1 MKENFEALRK
11 YNFWDE
17 EYLASG
23 YPRDL

>member
-1 MKENFEALRK
+1 MNENFEALRK